1 MNTQSE
7 ASASASASTSMELRV
22 LPFRIVPLPDEPFDS
37 WFETLAHTYQA
48 TPNELATALGLTSP
62 DGRSPMSSTTANSW
76 ATALAT
82 DQLDA
87 LECTTGVPASL
98 LRGSTRMEFATH
110 AIRITRSGR
119 ISSFC
124 PATGTAGRY
133 CPECLADSGGR
144 WRLSWQFPFGFACAR
159 HRRLLVDV
167 CPGCGKPPRQIGH
180 PLDLVPEPGHCHNR
194 VPDAELRNRARRCRT
209 DLTIDTDQIPAPA
222 AVREAQRV
230 MLAAVSRGLT
240 SAGLYA
246 DDPQPTLRALEDV
259 RLLARITREL
269 AARGEIDTAPLG
281 PEVIRAF
288 LTDAAGPQR
297 GVSLQGAVTVAVGT
311 TLAWQ
316 VLADRRRV
324 AELLR
329 GRLAESTSYS
339 RHTPQMQELIAASFG
354 RARRPTA
361 VLQSSTTANSDDPA
375 RRARKVPAQLWPEW
389 TELLAPTRIDRGIA
403 ASALSAAVVF
413 TGTRL
418 THAAALSL
426 IDRDAPT
433 RQVTNVMRELG
444 RGKVESHTL
453 LTVVRVAAYLDSH
466 DTPIDYARRRTLD
479 CINLLPLEQWRGLC
493 EEANVAPGAGR
504 RWSLARLHLYA
515 MITGNAI
522 RSAPWDHRNHTAS
535 DVRTFAARLPRP
547 VRGLLAATGA
557 TFLHDLGIDEP
568 VTWSPPAELATAITP
583 DIVPSREPELRWP
596 PARPARGR
604 LARTVEAARIAD
616 AYRSG
621 MSTFEIAAK
630 AGVSRQTISRVL
642 AHTGT
647 STRRGRSVRIDVDPE
662 WLRTQY
668 LTERRTIPEIAVLAG
683 CSPMTI
689 NRRIRDAGIP
699 LRQVGAGSEA
709 QSLHP
714 QDLAGT
720 SPLLQKV
727 MTGRHAVAR
736 ARRFLLIAQA
746 ATIANVAAN
755 LGISPASL
763 GAQLKRLANLAGG
776 PLVNRAERGQPLTLT
791 ALGKRLARELQT
803 ALP

>member
-1 MNTQSE
+1 MNTPSV
-7 ASASASASTSMELRV
+7 ASAAAAPRELRV

-48 TPNELATALGLTSP
+48 TPNELATALGLTSTA
-62 DGRSPMSSTTANSW
+62 GGTPMSSSTANSW
-76 ATALAT
+76 ATALTT
-82 DQLDA
+82 DQLEM
-87 LECTTGVPASL
+87 LEQTTGVPAPL
-98 LRGSTRMEFATH
+98 LAASTRMEFATH
-110 AIRITRSGR
+110 AIRITRAGR

-144 WRLSWQFPFGFACAR
+144 WRLSWQFPFGFACPR

-180 PLDLVPEPGHCHNR
+180 PLDLVPEPGRCHNR
-194 VPDAELRNRARRCRT
+194 VSDAEILRRARRCRT
-209 DLTIDTDQIPAPA
+209 DLTVDTGRIAAPE
-222 AVREAQRV
+222 AVREAQRI
-230 MLAAVSRGLT
+230 MLAAVSRGHT

-259 RLLARITREL
+259 RLLARITRDL

-281 PEVIRAF
+281 PDVTRAF
-288 LTDAAGPQR
+288 LIEAEGPHR
-297 GVSLQGAVTVAVGT
+297 GVSLQGAATVAVGT
-311 TLAWQ
+311 TLAWNA
-316 VLADRRRV
+316 LADRRRV
-324 AELLR
+324 VALLR

-339 RHTPQMQELIAASFG
+339 RHTPQLQELIAASFG
-354 RARRPTA
+354 RTRRPTT
-361 VLQSSTTANSDDPA
+361 VLQSSTAARCDDPA
-375 RRARKVPAQLWPEW
+375 RRARKVPAQLWPDW
-389 TELLAPTRIDRGIA
+389 TELLAPTRVDRVIA

-418 THAAALSL
+418 THAAALGL
-426 IDRDAPT
+426 IDPDAPT

-444 RGKVESHTL
+444 RGKVEDRTL
-453 LTVVRVAAYLDSH
+453 LALVRLAAYLDSH
-466 DTPIDYARRRTLD
+466 DTPIDYARRRALD
-479 CINLLPLEQWRGLC
+479 CINLLPEEQWWALC

-504 RWSLARLHLYA
+504 RWRLARTHLYA
-515 MITGNAI
+515 MITGNAV
-522 RSAPWDHRNHTAS
+522 RSAPWSHRDLTAS
-535 DVRTFAARLPRP
+535 DVRTFAARLPRT
-547 VRGLLAATGA
+547 VKGLLDGAGAA
-557 TFLHDLGIDEP
+557 FLRERGIDEP
-568 VTWSPPAELATAITP
+568 VAWAPPAELATGITP
-583 DIVPSREPELRWP
+583 DSVPASEIELRWP

-616 AYRSG
+616 AYESG

-647 STRRGRSVRIDVDPE
+647 PTRRGRSVRIDVDPE

-668 LTERRTIPEIAVLAG
+668 VTERRTIPEIAALAG

-709 QSLHP
+709 PSLHP
-714 QDLAGT
+714 HELAGT

-727 MTGRHAVAR
+727 MTGRHAVTR

-746 ATIANVAAN
+746 ATVAEVAAD
-755 LGISPASL
+755 LGVSPTSM

-776 PLVNRAERGQPLTLT
+776 PLVNQAERGRPLTLT
-791 ALGKRLARELQT
+791 PLGKRLAKELHST
-803 ALP
+803 LP